1 MFNIIKLRAENK
13 RLKEEL
19 AQKEITI
26 QYLNALVSRANR
38 RYLEQVKQVEAM
50 KSIDH
55 LDFPNSN
62 NQERENLID
71 LLSTGPLGKYI
82 DFPNS
87 SVESEGQISI
97 HDILEN

>member
-19 AQKEITI
+19 AEKETII
-26 QYLNALVSRANR
+26 QYLNGCVNKANR
-38 RYLEQVKQVEAM
+38 RYLEQVRQVNQM

-55 LDFPNSN
+55 LSFPNSEVDN
-62 NQERENLID
+62 
-71 LLSTGPLGKYI
+71 
-82 DFPNS
+82 
-87 SVESEGQISI
+87 QISI

>member
-19 AQKEITI
+19 AQKDITI
-26 QYLNALVSRANR
+26 QYLNACINKANR
-38 RYLEQVKQVEAM
+38 RTIYARKEA
-50 KSIDH
+50 DA
-55 LDFPNSN
+55 L
-62 NQERENLID
+62 RAV
-71 LLSTGPLGKYI
+71 LGTKVSFL

-87 SVESEGQISI
+87 SVEAVRQISI

>member
-19 AQKEITI
+19 AQKDITI
-26 QYLNALVSRANR
+26 QYLNGCINKANR
-38 RYLEQVKQVEAM
+38 RSL
-50 KSIDH
+50 
-55 LDFPNSN
+55 
-62 NQERENLID
+62 D
-71 LLSTGPLGKYI
+71 LLSKILTMRSCEDL

-87 SVESEGQISI
+87 SVEDRQISI

>member
-1 MFNIIKLRAENK
+1 MIIRLVNQAFKIKRLRAENK

-26 QYLNALVSRANR
+26 QYLNGCVTKANR
-38 RYLEQVKQVEAM
+38 RYLEQIRQVEIM

-55 LDFPNSN
+55 LDFPNSS
-62 NQERENLID
+62 L
-71 LLSTGPLGKYI
+71 
-82 DFPNS
+82 
-87 SVESEGQISI
+87 ESEGQISI

>member
-19 AQKEITI
+19 AQKDITI
-26 QYLNALVSRANR
+26 QYLNGCVNKANR
-38 RYLEQVKQVEAM
+38 RTIYARQEA
-50 KSIDH
+50 DA
-55 LDFPNSN
+55 L
-62 NQERENLID
+62 RAV
-71 LLSTGPLGKYI
+71 LSTKVSFL

-87 SVESEGQISI
+87 SVEPDNQISI

>member
-19 AQKEITI
+19 AQKDITI
-26 QYLNALVSRANR
+26 QYLNSCVFKANK
-38 RYLEQVKQVEAM
+38 RYT
-50 KSIDH
+50 
-55 LDFPNSN
+55 
-62 NQERENLID
+62 D
-71 LLSTGPLGKYI
+71 LYMRVVRPSEFI

-87 SVESEGQISI
+87 SVEAEGQISI

>member
-19 AQKEITI
+19 AEKETII
-26 QYLNALVSRANR
+26 QYLNGCVNKANK
-38 RYLEQVKQVEAM
+38 RY
-50 KSIDH
+50 
-55 LDFPNSN
+55 
-62 NQERENLID
+62 ID
-71 LLSTGPLGKYI
+71 LVKHAIFPMEFIKSCEGL

-87 SVESEGQISI
+87 SVESDRQISI

>member
-1 MFNIIKLRAENK
+1 MLEIFKLRAENK

-26 QYLNALVSRANR
+26 QYLNGCVNTANK
-38 RYLEQVKQVEAM
+38 RYL
-50 KSIDH
+50 
-55 LDFPNSN
+55 
-62 NQERENLID
+62 D
-71 LLSTGPLGKYI
+71 LVNMVVRPVPFEDL

-87 SVESEGQISI
+87 SVKAERQISI